1 MSSGLNAGSPF
12 AVLCHLGEQS
22 RVHPPNA
29 SSNRIFYGPLIS
41 TTALSRNLRPAANE
55 FIQVPK
61 SLWNF
66 PYQFVPLSKKASPLI
81 WQSSDIRVFSVYV
94 YQPVSPLWS
103 ASGSPASDS
112 AYSGSG
118 SETTSSQRS
127 NSAYSPGIGAE
138 LSPLK
143 SQSFELDQLSQ
154 VDTMVSNGSWYEPPQ
169 PQEWISLLNKD
180 RMGV

>member
-1 MSSGLNAGSPF
+1 MTKDKLQLYNIYAQNGTRLLHKINLAGKSSVWNA
-12 AVLCHLGEQS
+12 
-22 RVHPPNA
+22 
-29 SSNRIFYGPLIS
+29 FYF
-41 TTALSRNLRPAANE
+41 TV
-55 FIQVPK
+55 VPK
-61 SLWNF
+61 KTFRNMAHQLE
-66 PYQFVPLSKKASPLI
+66 PASKKASPVI

-127 NSAYSPGIGAE
+127 NSAFSPGIGAE

-169 PQEWISLLNKD
+169 PQEWISLFSAN
-180 RMGV
+180 RMGVCCV